1 MKVILTIIL
10 AISVSTVFSQDNEFD
25 KFLANGKAEFNK
37 DFDKQNYAMAVED
50 LEKAVKLK
58 PDNAEAHY
66 FLGYAYSR
74 LNTKDGKGMFQ
85 LSLALTLKSSK
96 EFETVNKLEPKY
108 IGESLVLDPYS
119 KLTSEWGSQ
128 AMSYWNNNNADSAI
142 WAFKEGKKRGG
153 FGEFFLST
161 NKAILNLC
169 SKNAILVS
177 SGDNFTIPLW
187 YLQIAEG
194 YRKDVAV
201 IDINLLNTTWY
212 PSLLSTNRVV
222 PFDLPKADLD
232 TIEYC
237 NWKDTNITINKYTW
251 TVKPSYYDHYL
262 LRGDRVFLSL
272 LKGNNFKRDIY
283 FTTGFNE
290 DSRLSLK
297 DHLLQL
303 ILADKLNFNQQHETD
318 SAYYNSNL
326 TKILQLV
333 KNVNLNSMQEVNFID
348 MIRYNVFQ
356 KITEAIQKN
365 DKQQAKTL
373 LKLLDSYIEEEKYPY
388 QSDEIKKYADYIRG
402 QL

>member
-161 NKAILNLC
+161 NKAILTSAVKMQYLFLQEII
-169 SKNAILVS
+169 SPFRFGTFKLQKAI
-177 SGDNFTIPLW
+177 G
-187 YLQIAEG
+187 
-194 YRKDVAV
+194 KM
-201 IDINLLNTTWY
+201 
-212 PSLLSTNRVV
+212 
-222 PFDLPKADLD
+222 LP
-232 TIEYC
+232 
-237 NWKDTNITINKYTW
+237 
-251 TVKPSYYDHYL
+251 
-262 LRGDRVFLSL
+262 
-272 LKGNNFKRDIY
+272 
-283 FTTGFNE
+283 
-290 DSRLSLK
+290 
-297 DHLLQL
+297 
-303 ILADKLNFNQQHETD
+303 
-318 SAYYNSNL
+318 
-326 TKILQLV
+326 
-333 KNVNLNSMQEVNFID
+333 
-348 MIRYNVFQ
+348 
-356 KITEAIQKN
+356 
-365 DKQQAKTL
+365 
-373 LKLLDSYIEEEKYPY
+373 
-388 QSDEIKKYADYIRG
+388 
-402 QL
+402 